1 MNVNNVDRVYI
12 DVNVKVTGDFKKY
25 QKYQYINMFWI
36 NNVIAII
43 IHSHKRTNELLLL
56 QIISSNINWFRN
68 NFMQT
73 FFSLSQQ
80 GVRFRAWAIY
90 VRFTVD
96 GLKVALSHL
105 PKKKIVSVAESPLKT
120 MKNIYCFILKALFV
134 LKMFKCLPWFFGH
147 IEKNGLIWKIMLMS
161 DFMTSQ
167 HG

>member
-12 DVNVKVTGDFKKY
+12 DVNVKVTADFKKY

-56 QIISSNINWFRN
+56 QIISSNINRFRN

-80 GVRFRAWAIY
+80 GVRFRAWPIY
-90 VRFTVD
+90 ARFTVD

-105 PKKKIVSVAESPLKT
+105 RKKKFCFRRWKAFRNDEKYFLFHLKSS
-120 MKNIYCFILKALFV
+120 FRAQDV
-134 LKMFKCLPWFFGH
+134 
-147 IEKNGLIWKIMLMS
+147 
-161 DFMTSQ
+161 
-167 HG
+167 

>member
-12 DVNVKVTGDFKKY
+12 DVNVKVTADFKKY

-56 QIISSNINWFRN
+56 QIISSNINRFRN

-80 GVRFRAWAIY
+80 DVRFRAWRIY
-90 VRFTVD
+90 ARFTVH

-105 PKKKIVSVAESPLKT
+105 PKKKICFRWWKPFRNDEKYFLFHLKSS
-120 MKNIYCFILKALFV
+120 FR
-134 LKMFKCLPWFFGH
+134 
-147 IEKNGLIWKIMLMS
+147 
-161 DFMTSQ
+161 SQ
-167 HG
+167 DV